1 MTKQIG
7 QETNAFEDKKFPRRR
22 FTRAEWK
29 SQEFSWCASNEVYYD
44 VSVDTFNVASMVV
57 P

>member
-29 SQEFSWCASNEVYYD
+29 SQEFSWRASNEVYYD
-44 VSVDTFNVASMVV
+44 VPVDTFNVASMVV